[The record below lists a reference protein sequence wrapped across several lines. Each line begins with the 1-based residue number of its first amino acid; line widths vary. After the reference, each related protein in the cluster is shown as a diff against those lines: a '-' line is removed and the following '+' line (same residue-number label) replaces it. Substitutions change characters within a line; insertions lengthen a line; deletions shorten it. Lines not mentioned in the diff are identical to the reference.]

1 MNAVKT
7 LAVAMWKG
15 FIRDKAAVFFSLVF
29 PLMFLVLF
37 GGIFTDAG
45 QSRSDLLQV
54 GDVAL
59 IDELPDEA
67 RARFDDSFD
76 VHGSDDLGDAVEQ
89 VRTGAADAAVTEDG
103 DRLVLYFSQADQV
116 QAAIVQGVLGA
127 YVSQANLV
135 ATGRPPTYTLQ
146 PQQVEDESLES
157 IQYVTPGLLGW
168 AVALQATFGAALT
181 LVTWRDSKL
190 LRRLRLAPVSTAS
203 IVAARIGVTLGS
215 RPGADGHLP
224 RPGRRGLRA
233 AADRFLVDG
242 GPDSFLRHA
251 GVHGDRPARRGHL
264 QDLRRGVR
272 VRQLHRLADGLLVR
286 LVHPARRGTELD
298 PDGVQGLA
306 AALPQRRHAR
316 HHGARRG
323 AGGGAGPDGGAAGV
337 RVGHRFHRDAC
348 VPVGVELTGHS
359 RIS

>member
-37 GGIFTDAG
+37 GGIFTDSG

-76 VHGSDDLGDAVEQ
+76 VHGSDDLDDAVEQ
-89 VRTGAADAAVTEDG
+89 VRTGDADAAVTEDG

-127 YVSQANLV
+127 YVSQANLF
-135 ATGRPPTYTLQ
+135 ATGQPPTYTLQ

-203 IVAARIGVTLGS
+203 IVAARIGVTLVVALVQMAIFLGLGVAVFGLQLTGS
-215 RPGADGHLP
+215 WWMAVPILFCGT
-224 RPGRRGLRA
+224 
-233 AADRFLVDG
+233 
-242 GPDSFLRHA
+242 
-251 GVHGDRPARRGHL
+251 
-264 QDLRRGVR
+264 
-272 VRQLHRLADGLLVR
+272 LAFMAIGLLAGAICKTSEGASGFANFIVLPMAFLSGSFIPLDVAPSWIQTVSKALPLRYLNEGMLDTMVR
-286 LVHPARRGTELD
+286 GEGP
-298 PDGVQGLA
+298 A
-306 AALPQRRHAR
+306 AALAPM
-316 HHGARRG
+316 
-323 AGGGAGPDGGAAGV
+323 GV
-337 RVGHRFHRDAC
+337 LLGFALVIGFIATRAFQW
-348 VPVGVELTGHS
+348 EKS
-359 RIS
+359 